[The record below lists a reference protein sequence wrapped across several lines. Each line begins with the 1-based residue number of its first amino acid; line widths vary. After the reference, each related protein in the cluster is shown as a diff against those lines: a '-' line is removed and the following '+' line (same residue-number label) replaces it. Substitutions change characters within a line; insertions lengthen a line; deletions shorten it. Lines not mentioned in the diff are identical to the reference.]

1 MDPELM
7 HAADPGEFARSFLGW
22 TPGARQLMVLRTSPR
37 RVILNCSRPF
47 TTMDRRSARR
57 FYAP

>member
-22 TPGARQLMVLRTSPR
+22 TPDARQLMVFRTSSR
-37 RVILNCSRPF
+37 RVILNAPASTYDGPQF
-47 TTMDRRSARR
+47 GPR
-57 FYAP
+57 FYSR